1 MFSRLQTRT
10 GYALVFIM
18 PAFIVYTLFLAYPVI
33 DSLRL
38 SFYTVTEG
46 GEYAFVGFQNFERL
60 FTDPVLS
67 ERFWNALQNNFIFFA
82 IHMAYQNVIGLALAA
97 VLTSRF
103 VGGKAFFR
111 TIFFIP
117 SLLSFVVI
125 GFIWKLM
132 LNPLWGVFDDFVRA
146 IGLGDFIVPWLGD
159 SGTAL
164 IVVSLISSW
173 QFTGLV
179 MILFTAALIGIPEE
193 TLDAA
198 SVDGANGWQIFWR
211 IRFPMILPTV
221 WVVSLLT
228 FVGNFNAFD
237 LIYTMQGIAAAPN
250 FSTDIMGTL
259 FFRTAFGSESQ
270 RPNPTM
276 GATIATMMFLI
287 ILLGFAV
294 YWYLQRRTR
303 IED

>member
-1 MFSRLQTRT
+1 MLAKLQTKT
-10 GYALVFIM
+10 GYAIVFIV
-18 PAFIVYTLFLAYPVI
+18 PALLVYTIFLAYPVI

-38 SFYTVTEG
+38 SFYTIGEG
-46 GEYAFVGFQNFERL
+46 GEYVFVGLQNFERL

-67 ERFWNALQNNFIFFA
+67 DRFWNALGNNFTFFI
-82 IHMAYQNVIGLALAA
+82 IHMLYQNVIGLALAA
-97 VLTSRF
+97 MLTSRF
-103 VGGKAFFR
+103 IKGKAIFR
-111 TIFFIP
+111 TVFFIP
-117 SLLSFVVI
+117 SLLSFVII

-159 SGTAL
+159 PNTAL
-164 IVVSLISSW
+164 IIVSLISSW

-179 MILFTAALIGIPEE
+179 MILFTAALINIPEDI
-193 TLDAA
+193 LDAA
-198 SVDGANGWQIFWR
+198 GVDGASGWQIFWQ

-276 GATIATMMFLI
+276 GATIATMMFI
-287 ILLGFAV
+287 IISIGFAV
-294 YWYLQRRTR
+294 YSYLQRRTR